1 MIGSARPWRERPTRP
16 DARKRGIDIA
26 EVEGTGYGGLS
37 SERRVTERDERGKPV
52 TEKRPEA
59 LESPDIEFTADVKA
73 WEMRFDEVPETE
85 VQFWGRPER
94 ASVSETE
101 RKNLPEEVRRGVTY
115 RNFSVRLRIATELID
130 AEPDLW
136 EKAEEE

>member
-1 MIGSARPWRERPTRP
+1 
-16 DARKRGIDIA
+16 
-26 EVEGTGYGGLS
+26 
-37 SERRVTERDERGKPV
+37 
-52 TEKRPEA
+52 

-73 WEMRFDEVPETE
+73 REMRFGKVPETE

>member
-1 MIGSARPWRERPTRP
+1 V
-16 DARKRGIDIA
+16 
-26 EVEGTGYGGLS
+26 EV
-37 SERRVTERDERGKPV
+37 R
-52 TEKRPEA
+52 RPEA

-73 WEMRFDEVPETE
+73 REMRFDEVPETE

-101 RKNLPEEVRRGVTY
+101 RKNMPEKVRRGVTY

-130 AEPDLW
+130 TEPGQW